1 MSDFTSDF
9 WHLFVGGLTL
19 VSIIACLVL
28 LWMAGTTPAATHHDN
43 TTGHVWD
50 GDLAEINNPL
60 PKWWVYLF
68 VITCIFGLVYGALY
82 PMFGKFQGAL
92 GWSSQGQHTA
102 EVEKVKA
109 SVAPLYAKFSGMTPE
124 QNMANAEAMAVGERL
139 FMNTCAQCHGSDARG
154 AKGFPNLADN
164 DWLGGTGHAYIQGV
178 IANGRT
184 GVMPPMAA
192 AVGGPEDVRN
202 VAHYV
207 LSLSGTPHDAVR
219 ASQGK
224 AKFAACAA
232 CHGADGKGMQAV
244 GAPNL
249 TDGVWL
255 HGWGEEAVV
264 RAINQGFTN
273 QMPGQAALLNEAQI
287 NVLASYVL
295 SLSSKPA
302 N

>member
-19 VSIIACLVL
+19 VSIIACLIL
-28 LWMAGTTPAATHHDN
+28 LWVAGTTKSATTADN

-60 PKWWVYLF
+60 PRWWVYLF
-68 VITCIFGLVYGALY
+68 VITCIFALVYGALY
-82 PMFGKFQGAL
+82 PMFGRFQGAL

-102 EVEKVKA
+102 EVAKVEA
-109 SVAPLYAKFSGMTPE
+109 NIAPLYAKFSAMTPE
-124 QNMANAEAMAVGERL
+124 QMIANPEAKAVGERL

-164 DWLGGTGHAYIQGV
+164 DWLGGTDHAYIRTV
-178 IANGRT
+178 IAEGRT

-202 VAHYV
+202 VANYV
-207 LSLSGTPHDAVR
+207 LSLSGSPADAVR
-219 ASQGK
+219 VAQGK
-224 AKFAACAA
+224 EKFAACAA
-232 CHGADGKGMQAV
+232 CHGADGKGMHAL

-249 TDGVWL
+249 TDNTWL
-255 HGWGEEAVV
+255 HGWGEEAIV
-264 RAINQGFTN
+264 RGINQGFN
-273 QMPGQAALLNEAQI
+273 NHMPGQSALLNEGQI

-295 SLSSKPA
+295 GLSSKG

>member
-19 VSIIACLVL
+19 VSIIACLIL
-28 LWMAGTTPAATHHDN
+28 LWIAGTTKAATTADN

-68 VITCIFGLVYGALY
+68 VITCIFALVYGALY

-92 GWSSQGQHTA
+92 GWSSHGQHTA
-102 EVEKVKA
+102 EVAKVEA
-109 SVAPLYAKFSGMTPE
+109 NIAPLYAKFSAMTPE
-124 QNMANAEAMAVGERL
+124 QMIADPEAKAVGERL

-164 DWLGGTGHAYIQGV
+164 DWLGGTDHAYIRTV
-178 IANGRT
+178 IAQGRT

-202 VAHYV
+202 VAHHV
-207 LSLSGTPHDAVR
+207 LSLSGSPHDAVR
-219 ASQGK
+219 AAQGK
-224 AKFAACAA
+224 EKFAACAA
-232 CHGADGKGMQAV
+232 CHGADGKGMHAV

-249 TDGVWL
+249 TDNTWL
-255 HGWGEEAVV
+255 HGWGEEAIV
-264 RAINQGFTN
+264 RSINEGFN
-273 QMPGQAALLNEAQI
+273 NHMPGQSALLNDGQI

-295 SLSSKPA
+295 GLSGKG

>member
-19 VSIIACLVL
+19 VSIIACLIL
-28 LWMAGTTPAATHHDN
+28 LWIAGTTKAATTADN

-68 VITCIFGLVYGALY
+68 VITCIFALVYGALY

-102 EVEKVKA
+102 EVAKVEA
-109 SVAPLYAKFSGMTPE
+109 NIAPLYAKFSAMTPE
-124 QNMANAEAMAVGERL
+124 QMIADPEAKAVGERL

-164 DWLGGTGHAYIQGV
+164 DWLGGTGHAYISTV
-178 IANGRT
+178 IAQGRN
-184 GVMPPMAA
+184 GVMPPMGA
-192 AVGGPEDVRN
+192 AVGGPEEVRN
-202 VAHYV
+202 VANYV
-207 LSLSGTPHDAVR
+207 MSLSGSPHDAVR
-219 ASQGK
+219 AAQGK
-224 AKFAACAA
+224 EKFAACAA
-232 CHGADGKGMQAV
+232 CHGADGKGMHAV

-249 TDGVWL
+249 TDNTWL
-255 HGWGEEAVV
+255 HGWGEEAIV
-264 RAINQGFTN
+264 RAINEGLNN
-273 QMPGQAALLNEAQI
+273 QMPGQSALLNDGQI

-295 SLSSKPA
+295 GLSSKG